1 MAPVRLSAN
10 GKQSELRLSA
20 ASSEFRGWPFLTS
33 HAEISEISAP
43 CVLPSLARDDQSQ
56 LEPQTSIRDFAQSD
70 DNKVHGL
77 EV

>member
-20 ASSEFRGWPFLTS
+20 ASSEFRGPFLTS